1 MIVLMTDF
9 GQSEYTGVMKAV
21 IYNICCS
28 AKIVD
33 LCHNISPQSV
43 IEASWILRNN
53 YRYFPNGSIFCCV
66 VDPGVGTERSAIAI
80 ETDKYYFI
88 GPDNGLFWE
97 TLQEQKVMEIRMIEI
112 PENASR
118 TFHGRDVF
126 AGAAAKV
133 ELGQFETVGTEIEEI
148 EKLKLF
154 RNENEGVIVRIDT
167 FGNIITNIISL
178 HKDIYEVELEGEH
191 YKMNFYPN
199 YASAKDNEQFLIE
212 GSNNTLEISLKNS
225 NANDVLQVKTGQRV
239 IIS

>member
-9 GQSEYTGVMKAV
+9 GQSEYAGVMKAV
-21 IYNICCS
+21 IYNISHS

-43 IEASWILRNN
+43 VEASWILRNN
-53 YRYFPNGSIFCCV
+53 YKYFPGGSIFCCV
-66 VDPGVGTERSAIAI
+66 VDPGVGTERKTIAI
-80 ETDKYYFI
+80 KTDKYFFI

-97 TLQEQKVMEIRMIEI
+97 SLQEQKVIEIRMIEI
-112 PENASR
+112 PENSSR

-126 AGAAAKV
+126 AGVAAKV
-133 ELGQFETVGTEIEEI
+133 ELGHFEAVGIEIKEI

-154 RNENEGVIVRIDT
+154 RNENKGIIVRIDT
-167 FGNIITNIISL
+167 FGNIITNIGIL
-178 HKDIYEVELEGEH
+178 HKDIYEVEIGGEH

-199 YASAKDNEQFLIE
+199 YASAKDHELFLVE
-212 GSNNTLEISLKNS
+212 GSNNTLEISLKNA
-225 NANDVLQVKTGQRV
+225 NANGVLHVKTGQRV